1 MLKRSIYLNDE
12 VRAFQDQTLAF
23 IENEVTPHAEKWELE
38 GMVPRE
44 VLRKM
49 GSIGFFGLQ
58 YPEEYGGVDAG
69 AVATVAF
76 AEALGTSTFGGFGVT
91 VLVHTDMA
99 SPHLFHQGS
108 PEQLDRYAERVLT
121 GELITAVGITEPDA
135 GSDVAGLRTSAVR
148 DGDGW
153 RINGTK
159 MFITNGVYGDLF
171 FIAAR
176 TNPALEGAH
185 GISMFMI
192 EAGTEGFSVG
202 RKLEKM
208 GWRCS
213 DTAELIFEDCWVPD
227 EALLGEP
234 DQGFYAVMDNFQNE
248 RLVIGAMTIGESQT
262 ALNLTYEHTQQRTA
276 FGAPL
281 FEKQAIRQRLA
292 MLQARVDA
300 ARMLVYHS
308 AWLIDQGERP
318 VKEVSEV
325 KALCG
330 ELVNEVMYDCVQFHG
345 GMGFIQETA
354 IERMY
359 RDARVQSIGGGATE
373 VMLEE
378 VAKRSYLS

>member
-1 MLKRSIYLNDE
+1 MLKRSIYLSDE
-12 VRAFQDQTLAF
+12 VKAFQEQTLSF
-23 IENEVTPHAEKWELE
+23 VENEVKPNAEKWELD
-38 GMVPRE
+38 GKVPRE

-58 YPEEYGGVDAG
+58 YPEEYGGVDVG
-69 AVATVAF
+69 TVATAAF
-76 AEALGTSTFGGFGVT
+76 AEALGTSTFSGFAIT

-99 SPHLFHQGS
+99 SPHLFNQGS
-108 PEQLDRYAERVLT
+108 SEQKERFARRIISGETIT
-121 GELITAVGITEPDA
+121 GVAVSEPDA

-153 RINGTK
+153 RINGSK

-171 FIAAR
+171 MVAAR
-176 TNPALEGAH
+176 TNPELTGAQ
-185 GISMFMI
+185 GISMFMV
-192 EAGTEGFSVG
+192 EAGTDGFTVG

-213 DTAELIFEDCWVPD
+213 DTAELIFQDCWVPD
-227 EALLGEP
+227 ENLLGEK
-234 DQGFYAVMDNFQNE
+234 DKGFYSVMDNFQNE
-248 RLVIGAMTIGESQT
+248 RLVIGAMTIGEAQA
-262 ALNLTYEHTQQRTA
+262 ALDLTYAHTQSRTA

-281 FEKQAIRQRLA
+281 FEKGAIRQRLA

-300 ARMLVYHS
+300 ARQLVYHT
-308 AWLIDQGERP
+308 AWLVDQGESP
-318 VKEVSEV
+318 VKEVSEI

-330 ELVNEVMYDCVQFHG
+330 ELVNDVMYDCLQFHG
-345 GMGFIQETA
+345 GMGYIQETA

-359 RDARVQSIGGGATE
+359 RDARVQAIGGGATE

>member
-1 MLKRSIYLNDE
+1 MLQRSIYLTDE
-12 VRAFQDQTLAF
+12 IKAFQEQTVAF
-23 IENEVTPHAEKWELE
+23 IDKEVKPHAEKWELD
-38 GMVPRE
+38 GKVPRQ
-44 VLRKM
+44 VLRQM
-49 GSIGFFGLQ
+49 GAIGFFGLQ

-69 AVATVAF
+69 AVATAAF
-76 AEALGTSTFGGFGVT
+76 AEALGTSTFAGFAIT

-108 PEQLDRYAERVLT
+108 DSQKERFARQILA
-121 GELITAVGITEPDA
+121 GETITAVAISEPDA
-135 GSDVAGLRTSAVR
+135 GSDVAGLRTTAIK

-153 RINGTK
+153 RINGSK

-171 FIAAR
+171 MVAAR
-176 TNPALEGAH
+176 TNPELSGAH
-185 GISMFMI
+185 GISMFMV
-192 EAGTEGFSVG
+192 ESGTDGFTVG

-213 DTAELIFEDCWVPD
+213 DTAELIFQDCWIPD
-227 EALLGEP
+227 ENLLGEK
-234 DQGFYAVMDNFQNE
+234 DKGFYAVMDNFQNE
-248 RLVIGAMTIGESQT
+248 RLVIGAMAVGEAQT
-262 ALNLTYEHTQQRTA
+262 ALDLTYVHTQNRTA
-276 FGAPL
+276 FGTAL

-300 ARMLVYHS
+300 ARQLVYHT
-308 AWLIDQGERP
+308 AWLVDQGDKPTR
-318 VKEVSEV
+318 EVSEI

-330 ELVNEVMYDCVQFHG
+330 ELVNDVMYDCLQFHG

-359 RDARVQSIGGGATE
+359 RDARVQAIGGGATE

-378 VAKRSYLS
+378 VAKRSYVD